1 MVFYLTA
8 RVSWVKATKTVAE
21 EKFVPSVVEPSFG
34 IGRVLY
40 SLLEH
45 SFYVRKS
52 DEQVSSLRTPAAAC
66 PAVVRM
72 PPS

>member
-1 MVFYLTA
+1 MIF
-8 RVSWVKATKTVAE
+8 RVSWVKATKTVVE

-40 SLLEH
+40 SLMEH

-52 DEQVSSLRTPAAAC
+52 DEQVSTQFVCHCRRPGQ
-66 PAVVRM
+66 VD
-72 PPS
+72 